1 MWLDDP
7 NFGPMAHIGTLSRSG
22 LDAVRFA
29 YNPSWLANPAAF
41 QLDPSLALSAGE
53 FFPRDSNF
61 GIFLDSCPDRW
72 GQVLM
77 KRRELVLAREQG
89 RTRRELRAWDFLL
102 GVQDVTRMG
111 ALRFC
116 DAAVPQP
123 REFLANE
130 ALGAPPVTLLAELQQ
145 VALELS
151 RKKLDDLPLLK
162 RWLEVLVAPGAS
174 LGGARPKANL
184 AGDQQSLWIAKFPAA
199 DDDTDVALRE
209 KLVHD
214 LARRCGIDVP
224 ASRIELIGA
233 GYHTFLVQR
242 FDRQAGR
249 RRFFTSAM
257 TLLGK
262 TDKQEA
268 SYLELAEF
276 IATHGCAGDIDR
288 DLRELFR
295 RVAFNVVVANRD
307 DHLRNHGFLRTAGGW
322 RLAPAFDMNPS
333 TRRDSHVLTLD
344 DVDPTPDLATV
355 LGTAAFYRLT
365 ATQAE
370 HIVAT
375 VIDVVKGWEPA
386 ARQLG
391 MSAEDRAELAD
402 LFALQLP

>member
-1 MWLDDP
+1 
-7 NFGPMAHIGTLSRSG
+7 
-22 LDAVRFA
+22 
-29 YNPSWLANPAAF
+29 
-41 QLDPSLALSAGE
+41 
-53 FFPRDSNF
+53 
-61 GIFLDSCPDRW
+61 
-72 GQVLM
+72 
-77 KRRELVLAREQG
+77 
-89 RTRRELRAWDFLL
+89 
-102 GVQDVTRMG
+102 
-111 ALRFC
+111 
-116 DAAVPQP
+116 
-123 REFLANE
+123 
-130 ALGAPPVTLLAELQQ
+130 

-184 AGDQQSLWIAKFPAA
+184 AGEQQSLWIAKFPAA

-209 KLVHD
+209 KLLHD

-224 ASRIELIGA
+224 ASRAELIGT

-242 FDRQAGR
+242 FDRHAGQ

-276 IATHGCAGDIDR
+276 IATHGCPGHIDE

-307 DHLRNHGFLRTAGGW
+307 DHLRNHGFLRTASGW
-322 RLAPAFDMNPS
+322 HLAPAFDMNPS
-333 TRRDSHVLTLD
+333 TRRDSHVLALD

-355 LGTAAFYRLT
+355 IRTAAFYRLS
-365 ATQAE
+365 AE
-370 HIVAT
+370 RARDIVAA
-375 VIDVVKGWEPA
+375 VIDVVQGWEA
-386 ARQLG
+386 VARLLG
-391 MSAEDRAELAD
+391 MSAEDRAELTD
-402 LFALQLP
+402 LFQLQLP